1 MPRPSREIALAER
14 MERLGILEDD
24 LEERFIAGSGPG
36 GQKIN
41 KTSSCVSLT
50 HRPTGIEIQC
60 QQERSQSANRYHAR
74 MRLCDRIESDRL
86 SRKAEAARLR
96 AKKRYQKR
104 RRSAGEKAAML
115 RDKRK
120 RSEKKSSRGK
130 VSRDE

>member
-14 MERLGILEDD
+14 MERLGILEVD

-50 HRPTGIEIQC
+50 HRPSGIEIQC
-60 QQERSQSANRYHAR
+60 QEARSQSANRHAAR
-74 MRLCDRIESDRL
+74 VRLCDRIEAHQL
-86 SRKAEAARLR
+86 AQKAEKARLR

-104 RRSAGEKAAML
+104 RRSVGEKAAML
-115 RDKRK
+115 QDKRH
-120 RSEKKSSRGK
+120 RSEKKNLRGRIRK
-130 VSRDE
+130 DD